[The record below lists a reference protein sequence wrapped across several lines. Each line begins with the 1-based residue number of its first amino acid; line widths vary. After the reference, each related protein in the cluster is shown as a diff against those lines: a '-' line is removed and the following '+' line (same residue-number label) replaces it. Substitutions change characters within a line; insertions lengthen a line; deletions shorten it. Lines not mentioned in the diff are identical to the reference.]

1 MQYGHCMLKFVFVII
16 ITLRNVFIIIDVTLV
31 WNNIGWRI
39 YDDSN
44 TTEKN
49 AFWQNTDIVEVKYS
63 TIHATTLSFDR
74 NYCISLISR

>member
-1 MQYGHCMLKFVFVII
+1 MYL
-16 ITLRNVFIIIDVTLV
+16 LLV

-49 AFWQNTDIVEVKYS
+49 AFWQNTDIVQVEYS
-63 TIHATTLSFDR
+63 TIHATKCITLLFVR